1 MNDIPEKQPISYAKR
16 WWLAIRPRTLPAA
29 GSPVLIG
36 WAIAWANGAFAW
48 VPALVIL
55 VCALL
60 LQMLANVVNDVADF
74 QKGTDKS
81 GRLGPV
87 RVTQS
92 GLLSVRQVWT
102 GAVVIALLAA
112 AGGVYLALYRGWPVL
127 LIGGVALVSAVLY
140 TVGPFAFED
149 FGIGDL
155 AALVFFGLV
164 TVCGTTYILL
174 GHLTPLAWMG
184 GVGAG
189 ALVTNILV
197 VNNIRDI
204 ESDTR
209 AGRKNIPVR
218 WGRRAAEI
226 EYLLMMI
233 MAFVVCI
240 LAFSLG
246 WAGWTVLLPLGII
259 PRTIQLVKRIKTL
272 PASPLFNK
280 LLADTAQLVL
290 FYCLLF
296 SLGIVLD
303 KFL

>member
-112 AGGVYLALYRGWPVL
+112 SGGVYLALYRGWPVL
-127 LIGGVALVSAVLY
+127 VMGGVALLFAVLY
-140 TVGPFAFED
+140 TVGPFSLADYGF
-149 FGIGDL
+149 GDL
-155 AALVFFGLV
+155 AAFIFFGFV
-164 TVCGTTYILL
+164 TVCGATYILL
-174 GHLTPLAWMG
+174 GYLVPISWFG
-184 GVGAG
+184 GLGAG

-204 ESDTR
+204 ESDTS

-233 MAFVVCI
+233 VAFVVCI

-246 WAGWTVLLPLGII
+246 WAGWSVLLPLVTI
-259 PRTIQLVKRIKTL
+259 PRAIQLVKRIKTL

>member
-1 MNDIPEKQPISYAKR
+1 MTEIPEKQSISYVKR

-36 WAIAWANGAFAW
+36 WAIAWANGSFAW
-48 VPALVIL
+48 IPALVIL
-55 VCALL
+55 LCALL
-60 LQMLANVVNDVADF
+60 LQILANVVNDVADF
-74 QKGTDKS
+74 QKGTDKT

-102 GAVVIALLAA
+102 GALIIALLAA
-112 AGGVYLALYRGWPVL
+112 AGGVTLAIYRGWPVL
-127 LIGGVALVSAVLY
+127 VIGAVALVSAVLY

-164 TVCGTTYILL
+164 TVCGTAYILL
-174 GHLTPLAWMG
+174 GHLVPLAWMG
-184 GVGAG
+184 GLGAG

-197 VNNIRDI
+197 VNNVRDI
-204 ESDTR
+204 ASDTR

-226 EYLLMMI
+226 EYLMM
-233 MAFVVCI
+233 AI
-240 LAFSLG
+240 LAFLVCVLAFAFG
-246 WAGWTVLLPLGII
+246 WAGWSILIPLAII
-259 PRTIQLVKRIKTL
+259 PRAAQLVKKITTL

-290 FYCLLF
+290 FYCVLF

-303 KFL
+303 KLI